1 MTTASASLAGKR
13 ALVTGGGTG
22 VGLGIARR
30 LLQHGAHVT
39 LAARRED
46 VLEKAA
52 ATLRSEIAGAAVGV
66 VRCDV
71 TVESEVAAAVAQA
84 AGADGSLDIAVANA
98 GSGAPGPILALG
110 SEPWRFVCDL
120 NILGTALTFKHAAL
134 AMRAGGG
141 SLVAISS
148 VEGFKIARYMA
159 PYTVTKA
166 AVESLVRCAA
176 VELAPFRIRVNCIQ
190 PGYIPTEAIDL
201 AFDAEDKRHLVDIT
215 PLGRPGQAE
224 EIGDAVVYFAA
235 ESGTWVTG
243 QVLAVDGGMALPE
256 GVSFEKLCRKI
267 YGDALMDECVG
278 PPSGKR

>member
-1 MTTASASLAGKR
+1 MTTASLTGKR

-22 VGLGIARR
+22 VGFGIARR
-30 LLQHGAHVT
+30 LLERGAQVT

-52 ATLRSEIAGAAVGV
+52 ARLRSEIAGAEVGV

-71 TVESEVAAAVAQA
+71 TVESEVAAAVAHA
-84 AGADGSLDIAVANA
+84 AGTGGTLDIAVANA

-110 SEPWRFVCDL
+110 SEPWRYVFDL
-120 NILGTALTFKHAAL
+120 NVLGTALTFKHAGL
-134 AMRAGGG
+134 AMRARGG

-148 VEGFKIARYMA
+148 VEGFKIARFMA
-159 PYTVTKA
+159 PYTVSKA

-201 AFDAEDKRHLVDIT
+201 AFDAEDKEHLVEIT

-224 EIGDAVVYFAA
+224 EIGDAVVYFA
-235 ESGTWVTG
+235 EDSGAWVTG

-278 PPSGKR
+278 PLAGER